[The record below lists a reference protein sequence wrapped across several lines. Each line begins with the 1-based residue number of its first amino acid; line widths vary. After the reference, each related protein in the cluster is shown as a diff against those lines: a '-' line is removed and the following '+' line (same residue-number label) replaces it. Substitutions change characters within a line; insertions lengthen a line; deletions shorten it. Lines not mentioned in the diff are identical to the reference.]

1 MNIGDILI
9 GAAVLVALL
18 LALGAMSKNQ
28 AKGGCSGNCGS
39 CSMSTS
45 CQSKREK

>member
-18 LALGAMSKNQ
+18 LALGAMTKKQ
-28 AKGGCSGNCGS
+28 DGGGCSGNCGS
-39 CSMSTS
+39 CSMSGS
-45 CQSKREK
+45 CHDKK